1 MTYLEVARL
10 RKQAEDNMIP
20 KPTPPTVNTRA
31 KAPVPNPSK
40 QVAPSKLAPAVRKA
54 PAVKRTPAAAPVQK
68 QEPIHVSTPEQY
80 RFAKHLMEG
89 GIDRYP
95 TDVWPD

>member
-10 RKQAEDNMIP
+10 RKQAADNMIP

-40 QVAPSKLAPAVRKA
+40 QVPQSKLAPAVKRK
-54 PAVKRTPAAAPVQK
+54 PATRPAAVPAR

>member
-10 RKQAEDNMIP
+10 RKQAADNMIP

-40 QVAPSKLAPAVRKA
+40 QVAPSKLAPS
-54 PAVKRTPAAAPVQK
+54 VKRKPAARPAAVPAR

>member
-10 RKQAEDNMIP
+10 RKQAADTMVP
-20 KPTPPTVNTRA
+20 KPTPPTVNT
-31 KAPVPNPSK
+31 KARTPKPNPSK
-40 QVAPSKLAPAVRKA
+40 QVAPSRLAPAVKQK
-54 PAVKRTPAAAPVQK
+54 PAIRPAAVPAR

>member
-1 MTYLEVARL
+1 MTYLEVVML
-10 RKQAEDNMIP
+10 RKQAADNMVP
-20 KPTPPTVNTRA
+20 KPTPPTVNT
-31 KAPVPNPSK
+31 KARTPKPDPSRQVPQSR
-40 QVAPSKLAPAVRKA
+40 LA
-54 PAVKRTPAAAPVQK
+54 PAVKRKPAIRPAAAPAR

>member
-10 RKQAEDNMIP
+10 RKQAADNMIP

-40 QVAPSKLAPAVRKA
+40 QVAPSKLAPAVKRK
-54 PAVKRTPAAAPVQK
+54 PAVRPAAAPAR